1 MELHIL
7 TFSPTG
13 TSRKVAEGIARGI
26 DSPVAHM
33 IDITHKEAGQQVF
46 GDSQPLLV
54 SLPVYGGHVA
64 PMALKRMEGIRGSN
78 TPAIAVVVYGNR
90 HYEQALEEL
99 AAFLSERGFRIVAA
113 GTFVG

>member
-26 DSPVAHM
+26 DFPATHLT
-33 IDITHKEAGQQVF
+33 DITHKEAGQQLF
-46 GDSQPLLV
+46 GDSQPLQV

-64 PMALKRMEGIRGSN
+64 PMA
-78 TPAIAVVVYGNR
+78 
-90 HYEQALEEL
+90 
-99 AAFLSERGFRIVAA
+99 
-113 GTFVG
+113 